1 MKPLTIDRVVKG
13 IIIIVAVVIL
23 LYLVFTFMNL
33 VAYALVALIL
43 SYMLDPLVNRLQ
55 AYGLNRTLGILL
67 VLTLVGFIVAGV
79 STTIFPTVGQQI
91 VELTK
96 QLNLKNI
103 QMVAQKM
110 DLRLNALFPFIPY
123 GFLQQHL
130 TALAQQIFNVA
141 GISTTISNI
150 IGFFTNVFAALLV
163 IPFATFFFLKD
174 GNYFRRTLLR
184 LVPNRYFETTLNIID
199 KIETR
204 LGLYFKSIALESL
217 LVAILSSFLLTVA
230 GLQNALSVGIA
241 IGIANSIPYFGPILG
256 YGLSVVVAIFETGD
270 FSLVGA
276 CLLAVLFTQLVDNV
290 VFQPFLFSR
299 SAGMHPMIIL
309 FAILI
314 GAQVAGLIGMLVA
327 IPIATI
333 IKIIVVE
340 IHWSLKNY
348 YVFSQRDS

>member
-1 MKPLTIDRVVKG
+1 
-13 IIIIVAVVIL
+13 
-23 LYLVFTFMNL
+23 
-33 VAYALVALIL
+33 
-43 SYMLDPLVNRLQ
+43 LVNRLQ
-55 AYGLNRTLGILL
+55 AYGMNRTLGIVL
-67 VLTLVGFIVAGV
+67 VLTFVGFIVAGI

-110 DLRLNALFPFIPY
+110 DFKLNALFPFIPY

-130 TALAQQIFNVA
+130 TTLAKQIFNIA

-174 GNYFRRTLLR
+174 GYNFRRSLLR
-184 LVPNRYFETTLNIID
+184 TVPNRYFETILSIID

-204 LGLYFKSIALESL
+204 LGLYFKSVALESL
-217 LVAILSSFLLTVA
+217 LVAILSSLLLTVA

-256 YGLSVVVAIFETGD
+256 YGLSVIVAIFETGD

-290 VFQPFLFSR
+290 IFQPFLFSR

-314 GAQVAGLIGMLVA
+314 GAQVAGLIGMLLAV
-327 IPIATI
+327 PIATI
-333 IKIIVVE
+333 IKIIVLE

-348 YVFSQRDS
+348 YVFKAGK